1 MLVMSVFS
9 LITPSSD
16 VLKPTKTPVER
27 GEGLCVRGLNRGTVG
42 QALVTHRKELTV
54 LNTPGGA
61 GLLALVLLVY
71 QGGHPP
77 DGTCVLSGTGCYVAH
92 WDFSTSKTFCFIS
105 SFAAWQNHEED

>member
-27 GEGLCVRGLNRGTVG
+27 GEGLCVRGLNRGTVR
-42 QALVTHRKELTV
+42 QALVTHGKELTV
-54 LNTPGGA
+54 LNTPGGG
-61 GLLALVLLVY
+61 GLLALVLFVY

-77 DGTCVLSGTGCYVAH
+77 DEYLCVV
-92 WDFSTSKTFCFIS
+92 WDRVLCSTLGLFNF
-105 SFAAWQNHEED
+105 